1 MGRQQVDNGYQN
13 CAEIADNAEISEWA
27 KLDLQ
32 SIQHRD
38 YFGHL
43 SISLL
48 LQFKKEKWKTDIL
61 SLNCDKTTKIQK
73 KWYLISLLWSSAD
86 LFSLRTQSIPDVFF
100 LFLTPTLL
108 RWYFFLL
115 LSAVNKFDQFLIK
128 LSTT

>member
-43 SISLL
+43 SI
-48 LQFKKEKWKTDIL
+48 
-61 SLNCDKTTKIQK
+61 
-73 KWYLISLLWSSAD
+73 YLAL
-86 LFSLRTQSIPDVFF
+86 
-100 LFLTPTLL
+100 
-108 RWYFFLL
+108 
-115 LSAVNKFDQFLIK
+115 
-128 LSTT
+128 